1 MRMKQDLRA
10 LAPYLAALGA
20 DFYLLP
26 LLGRNTGA
34 AMLLMLCVMPFL
46 AFLTGVVHGLCRGFS
61 LWLALLALL
70 LFLPAIPLYYNYTAW
85 VYAPVYAAILL
96 AGLGLGRLF
105 HGRK

>member
-1 MRMKQDLRA
+1 MRHTLS
-10 LAPYLAALGA
+10 
-20 DFYLLP
+20 
-26 LLGRNTGA
+26 
-34 AMLLMLCVMPFL
+34 
-46 AFLTGVVHGLCRGFS
+46 GLCRGFS

-85 VYAPVYAAILL
+85 VYAPAYAAILL

>member
-1 MRMKQDLRA
+1 MKKKLGP
-10 LAPYLAALGA
+10 LWPYIAMMTTI
-20 DFYLLP
+20 FYLLP

>member
-1 MRMKQDLRA
+1 MKQELRA

-85 VYAPVYAAILL
+85 VYAPAYAASLL
-96 AGLGLGRLF
+96 AGLGLGWLF